1 MLTGVL
7 AEDRKKAH
15 KLSGI
20 KGVDVFYSHE
30 WPFEGEKSVKT
41 WIQLLPY
48 VMRAGSEVAIDERAD
63 GVLVRTYDELGW
75 VLSSGYEGRVITD
88 HTLYTA
94 NSRAVQALL
103 SDGAELITCPLEFNS
118 RDLKLRGFMDRSVL
132 CLYGRAPLM
141 ISANCIRKNAL
152 ELCKLKRED
161 MAFGNWEEDGR
172 GATLCKQNLVSVK
185 DRKGVVFPVLTECR
199 HCYNVIYNSVPTSLH
214 KDMDIVRDLNP
225 AECRVDITVE
235 DVEEAGKAIEY
246 YVNLLKGKKTTPGA
260 GPEIF
265 THGGFNKGNSR
276 LREPDA

>member
-7 AEDRKKAH
+7 VEDRKKAH

-20 KGVDVFYSHE
+20 TGVDVFYSYE
-30 WPFEGEKSVKT
+30 WPFEGEKSVKS

-48 VMRAGSEVAIDERAD
+48 VMRAGSEVDIDKRAD

-94 NSRAVQALL
+94 NSWAVQALL
-103 SDGAELITCPLEFNS
+103 TDGAELITCPLEFNS
-118 RDLKLRGFMDRSVL
+118 RDLSLRGFMDRSVL
-132 CLYGRAPLM
+132 CVYGRAPLM

-152 ELCKLKRED
+152 ELCKLKHED
-161 MAFGNWEEDGR
+161 VAWKSGDGDES
-172 GATLCKQNLVSVK
+172 TVELCKQYQVSVK

-199 HCYNVIYNSVPTSLH
+199 HCYNVIFNSVPTSLH

-235 DVEEAGKAIEY
+235 DTDEAGKAIEY
-246 YVNLLKGKKTTPGA
+246 YVNLLKGKKTTPGG
-260 GPEIF
+260 GPEAF
-265 THGGFNKGNSR
+265 THGGFNKGNLR
-276 LREPDA
+276 LFKTDA